1 MFGDVDKF
9 EKQIEY
15 LVANFPMWEI
25 LEMLDITPEQCLSIQ
40 LNEGH
45 ADLPP
50 YLDKEEEYDV

>member
-1 MFGDVDKF
+1 MFGDIDKF

-25 LEMLDITPEQCLSIQ
+25 LEMLDITPEQCLSIL

-50 YLDKEEEYDV
+50 YLDKEEEDDV